1 MRQLILDLA
10 WDPLPPF
17 AGFLPGDNAAVV
29 GQLREQSWPGA
40 PLYLWGPAGCG
51 KTQLL
56 RELQARA
63 VESGLVAQWFDASS
77 STPWELADDA
87 ALVLLDGV
95 DQWSDAQQH
104 AAFTLFV
111 EAASRVG
118 GVMHALAD
126 GVAGAALA
134 LSESPAAGAPLGA
147 RLSVQFCSAGRL
159 PPVDLP
165 VREDLRTRLGWGPV
179 HAVQPLAEADTRD
192 ALRQE
197 AGRRGVVLGGDVLD
211 YILVRFARDLKSLM
225 HLLHRLDGFA
235 LAEKRAIT
243 VPLLKRMLEQEQS
256 KQQAELPLSE

>member
-17 AGFLPGDNAAVV
+17 AGFLPGGNAAVV
-29 GQLREQSWPGA
+29 AQLHEQQWPGA
-40 PLYLWGPAGCG
+40 PVYLWGPAGSG

-56 RELQARA
+56 HELQARA
-63 VESGLVAQWFDASS
+63 VEGELVAQWFDAASAV
-77 STPWELADDA
+77 PWELADDA

-95 DQWSDAQQH
+95 DQFSADQQH

-118 GVMHALAD
+118 GAMSTPSD
-126 GVAGAALA
+126 T
-134 LSESPAAGAPLGA
+134 PAVGA
-147 RLSVQFCSAGRL
+147 RLGVQFASAGRL
-159 PPVDLP
+159 PPVDLQ

-179 HAVQPLAEADTRD
+179 HAVQPLAESGTRH
-192 ALRQE
+192 ALHQE
-197 AGRRGVVLGGDVLD
+197 ARRRGIVLGDEVLD
-211 YILVRFARDLKSLM
+211 YILARFARDLKSLM

-243 VPLLKRMLEQEQS
+243 VPLLKRMLNEEQ
-256 KQQAELPLSE
+256 AATP

>member
-17 AGFLPGDNAAVV
+17 AGFLAGDNAAAVA
-29 GQLREQSWPGA
+29 QLREQQWPGA
-40 PLYLWGPAGCG
+40 PIYLWGPAGSG

-56 RELQARA
+56 HELQARA

-77 STPWELADDA
+77 PTPWELADDA

-95 DQWSDAQQH
+95 DQFDPGQQH

-118 GVMHALAD
+118 GVFHALAE

-134 LSESPAAGAPLGA
+134 L
-147 RLSVQFCSAGRL
+147 
-159 PPVDLP
+159 
-165 VREDLRTRLGWGPV
+165 
-179 HAVQPLAEADTRD
+179 AEAGTRD
-192 ALRQE
+192 ALHQE
-197 AGRRGVVLGGDVLD
+197 ARRRGIVLGDEVLD
-211 YILVRFARDLKSLM
+211 YILARFARDLKSLM

-235 LAEKRAIT
+235 LAEKRAVT
-243 VPLLKRMLEQEQS
+243 VPLLKRMLDEERS
-256 KQQAELPLSE
+256 TPE

>member
-1 MRQLILDLA
+1 MKQLILDLA
-10 WDPLPPF
+10 WDPLPAF

-29 GQLREQSWPGA
+29 AQLREQSWPGA
-40 PLYLWGPAGCG
+40 PVYLWGPAGSG

-63 VESGLVAQWFDASS
+63 VEAGLVAQWFDASS
-77 STPWELADDA
+77 TTPWTLADDA

-95 DQWSDAQQH
+95 EQFDAAQQH

-118 GVMHALAD
+118 GVLRSLAD

-134 LSESPAAGAPLGA
+134 LSETPAAGARLG
-147 RLSVQFCSAGRL
+147 VQFASAGRV
-159 PPVDLP
+159 PPVDLA

-179 HAVQPLAEADTRD
+179 HAVSPLAEADTRD

-197 AGRRGVVLGGDVLD
+197 ARRRGVVLGDEVLD
-211 YILVRFARDLKSLM
+211 YVLVRFSRDLKSLT

-235 LAEKRAIT
+235 LAEKRAVT
-243 VPLLKRMLEQEQS
+243 VPLLKRMLNEEQS
-256 KQQAELPLSE
+256 EHDPR

>member
-1 MRQLILDLA
+1 M
-10 WDPLPPF
+10 
-17 AGFLPGDNAAVV
+17 
-29 GQLREQSWPGA
+29 
-40 PLYLWGPAGCG
+40 
-51 KTQLL
+51 T
-56 RELQARA
+56 ARN
-63 VESGLVAQWFDASS
+63 L
-77 STPWELADDA
+77 
-87 ALVLLDGV
+87 
-95 DQWSDAQQH
+95 
-104 AAFTLFV
+104 TLFV

-134 LSESPAAGAPLGA
+134 LSESPAAGA
-147 RLSVQFCSAGRL
+147 RLSAQFASAGRL

-197 AGRRGVVLGGDVLD
+197 AGRHGIGLGDDVLD

-225 HLLHRLDGFA
+225 HLLHRLDDFA

-243 VPLLKRMLEQEQS
+243 VPLLKRMLEEEQS
-256 KQQAELPLSE
+256 HPS

>member
-29 GQLREQSWPGA
+29 AQLREQAWPGA
-40 PLYLWGPAGCG
+40 PVYLWGPAGSG

-56 RELQARA
+56 HELQARA

-95 DQWSDAQQH
+95 DQWNDMQQH

-118 GVMHALAD
+118 GVLHSLAD

-134 LSESPAAGAPLGA
+134 LSGSTAEGA
-147 RLSVQFCSAGRL
+147 RLGVQFASAGRL
-159 PPVDLP
+159 PPVDLQ
-165 VREDLRTRLGWGPV
+165 VREDLRTRLG
-179 HAVQPLAEADTRD
+179 
-192 ALRQE
+192 
-197 AGRRGVVLGGDVLD
+197 
-211 YILVRFARDLKSLM
+211 
-225 HLLHRLDGFA
+225 
-235 LAEKRAIT
+235 
-243 VPLLKRMLEQEQS
+243 
-256 KQQAELPLSE
+256 

>member
-29 GQLREQSWPGA
+29 AQLREQGWPGA
-40 PLYLWGPAGCG
+40 PVYLWGPAGSG

-63 VESGLVAQWFDASS
+63 IEAGLVAQWFDASS
-77 STPWELADDA
+77 STPWDLAEDA

-95 DQWSDAQQH
+95 DQWNDMQQH

-118 GVMHALAD
+118 GVLHTLAD
-126 GVAGAALA
+126 GVAGFGLA
-134 LSESPAAGAPLGA
+134 LSESPSAGA
-147 RLSVQFCSAGRL
+147 RLGVQFASAGRL
-159 PPVDLP
+159 PPVDLQ

-179 HAVQPLAEADTRD
+179 HAVRPLAESDTRE

-197 AGRRGVVLGGDVLD
+197 AGRRGVVLGDDVLD
-211 YILVRFARDLKSLM
+211 YILARFARDLKSLM

-235 LAEKRAIT
+235 LSEKRAVT
-243 VPLLKRMLEQEQS
+243 VPLLRRMLDQEQS
-256 KQQAELPLSE
+256 AQQPDLPFPE

>member
-10 WDPLPPF
+10 WAPLPPF

-29 GQLREQSWPGA
+29 AQLREQPWPGA
-40 PLYLWGPAGCG
+40 PIYLWGPAGCG

-56 RELQARA
+56 CELRGRA
-63 VESGLVAQWFDASS
+63 AAAGLVAQWFDASS

-95 DQWSDAQQH
+95 DHWSEAQQH

-118 GVMHALAD
+118 GVLHALA
-126 GVAGAALA
+126 GGAAGAAPALA
-134 LSESPAAGAPLGA
+134 GSPASGA
-147 RLSVQFCSAGRL
+147 RLGVQFASAGRL
-159 PPVDLP
+159 PPVDLQ

-179 HAVQPLAEADTRD
+179 HAVQPLAEGLTRE

-197 AGRRGVVLGGDVLD
+197 AGRRGVVLGDDVLD
-211 YILVRFARDLKSLM
+211 YVLARFARDLKSLM

-243 VPLLKRMLEQEQS
+243 VPLLKRMLNEEQS
-256 KQQAELPLSE
+256 EIS

>member
-1 MRQLILDLA
+1 MKQLILDLA

-29 GQLREQSWPGA
+29 AQLREQQWPGA
-40 PLYLWGPAGCG
+40 PVYLWGPAGSG

-56 RELQARA
+56 HELQARA
-63 VESGLVAQWFDASS
+63 AEAGLVAQWFDAAS

-95 DQWSDAQQH
+95 DQFDGEQQH

-118 GVMHALAD
+118 GVLHAQAE
-126 GVAGAALA
+126 A
-134 LSESPAAGAPLGA
+134 PAAGARLG
-147 RLSVQFCSAGRL
+147 VQFVSAGRL
-159 PPVDLP
+159 PPVDLQ

-179 HAVQPLAEADTRD
+179 HAVQPLAETGTRH
-192 ALRQE
+192 ALHQE
-197 AGRRGVVLGGDVLD
+197 ARRRGIVLGDDVLD
-211 YILVRFARDLKSLM
+211 YILARFARDLKSLM

-235 LAEKRAIT
+235 LAEKRAVT
-243 VPLLKRMLEQEQS
+243 VPLLKRMLNEEQAAHE
-256 KQQAELPLSE
+256 

>member
-1 MRQLILDLA
+1 MKQLILDLA

-29 GQLREQSWPGA
+29 AQLRDQAWPGA
-40 PLYLWGPAGCG
+40 PIYLWGPAGCG

-56 RELQARA
+56 HELRARA
-63 VESGLVAQWFDASS
+63 VQAGRVAQWFDVSS
-77 STPWELADDA
+77 ATPWELADDA

-95 DQWSDAQQH
+95 DQFDAAQQH

-118 GVMHALAD
+118 GVPHAPVD
-126 GVAGAALA
+126 GGPTAALA
-134 LSESPAAGAPLGA
+134 LAEAPAAGARLG
-147 RLSVQFCSAGRL
+147 VQFASAGRL
-159 PPVDLP
+159 PPVDLG

-179 HAVQPLAEADTRD
+179 HAVRPLAEADTRD

-197 AGRRGVVLGGDVLD
+197 ARRRGIGLGDEVVD
-211 YILVRFARDLKSLM
+211 YILARFARDLKSLM

-243 VPLLKRMLEQEQS
+243 VPLLKRMLDEERTT
-256 KQQAELPLSE
+256 SE

>member
-17 AGFLPGDNAAVV
+17 AGFLPGDNAALVAA
-29 GQLREQSWPGA
+29 LREQAWPGA

-63 VESGLVAQWFDASS
+63 IESGLVAHWFDASS

-95 DQWSDAQQH
+95 DQFSDEQQH

-118 GVMHALAD
+118 GVLQALAD

-134 LSESPAAGAPLGA
+134 LSGSPAAGARLG
-147 RLSVQFCSAGRL
+147 VQFASAGRL
-159 PPVDLP
+159 PPVDLQ

-179 HAVQPLAEADTRD
+179 HALQPLAEGLTRD

-197 AGRRGVVLGGDVLD
+197 AGRRGIGLGNEVLD
-211 YILVRFARDLKSLM
+211 YILARFARDLKSLM

-243 VPLLKRMLEQEQS
+243 VPLLKRMLNEEQS
-256 KQQAELPLSE
+256 EQSSPE